1 MNQEIVLS
9 IHILQT
15 KKNKDD
21 KILSNN
27 KKITP
32 YHVYC
37 YYQQYHQLNVN
48 RLKDLQ
54 DEMYLVQQ

>member
-9 IHILQT
+9 IRILQKIKI
-15 KKNKDD
+15 KKN
-21 KILSNN
+21 NN
-27 KKITP
+27 FQSKNN
-32 YHVYC
+32 YHIYW

>member
-1 MNQEIVLS
+1 MS
-9 IHILQT
+9 IRILE
-15 KKNKDD
+15 KKR
-21 KILSNN
+21 KIKLFQI
-27 KKITP
+27 KKK
-32 YHVYC
+32 YHVYW